1 MLKPALLSLA
11 VAACLIVP
19 SAAQTVTTPVR
30 SAPITKG
37 VTTGD
42 LSLQV
47 DQTRQQTADMLVQV
61 NQLQGQISTLNGR
74 VEALEFE
81 LSRARETNDDLLS
94 DNETLIRDMAQMRR
108 SVETI
113 QTMLGI
119 TPEPVAQVVP
129 EQGTSAGPVEL
140 AAPAPGPASASA
152 SALPEGSLGTLP
164 ASQLPG
170 EAGPLFAEAKAR
182 LIAQDNAG
190 AEEAF
195 EAFITK
201 FGKDPQVGEAHFWL
215 GEALFRQEAYADSGA
230 AYTTLI
236 RSYPD
241 NERAPDALVRLAR
254 TLRILGEN
262 EKACTALNTLPKRYP
277 KAEKI
282 VRDIAAV
289 ERTQAGC
296 GS

>member
-1 MLKPALLSLA
+1 MLKPAFLSLA
-11 VAACLIVP
+11 IAACLIVP
-19 SAAQTVTTPVR
+19 STAQTVTTPVR

-47 DQTRQQTADMLVQV
+47 DQARQQTADMLVQV

-108 SVETI
+108 SVATI

-119 TPEPVAQVVP
+119 TPEPVAEDVP
-129 EQGTSAGPVEL
+129 EQGSSAGP
-140 AAPAPGPASASA
+140 AALSVPASA
-152 SALPEGSLGTLP
+152 SALPEGSLGTLS

-195 EAFITK
+195 QAFISK
-201 FGKDPQVGEAHFWL
+201 FGKDPQAGEAHFWL

-241 NERAPDALVRLAR
+241 DERAPDALVRLAR

-277 KAEKI
+277 KATKI

-296 GS
+296 SS

>member
-47 DQTRQQTADMLVQV
+47 DQARQQTADMLVQV

-108 SVETI
+108 SIATI

-119 TPEPVAQVVP
+119 TPEPVAEVVP
-129 EQGTSAGPVEL
+129 EQGSSAGP
-140 AAPAPGPASASA
+140 AALTGPASAQ
-152 SALPEGSLGTLP
+152 ALPEGSLGTLP
-164 ASQLPG
+164 ASELPG

-195 EAFITK
+195 QAFITK
-201 FGKDPQVGEAHFWL
+201 FGKDPQAGEAHFWL

-241 NERAPDALVRLAR
+241 DERAPDALVRLAR

-277 KAEKI
+277 KATKI

>member
-11 VAACLIVP
+11 VAACLSVP
-19 SAAQTVTTPVR
+19 SAAQTVTAPVR
-30 SAPITKG
+30 SAPIIRG

-47 DQTRQQTADMLVQV
+47 DQARQQTADMLVQA
-61 NQLQGQISTLNGR
+61 NQLQAQISTLNGR

-81 LSRARETNDDLLS
+81 LSRARETSDDLLS
-94 DNETLIRDMAQMRR
+94 DNETLIREMQQMRR
-108 SVETI
+108 SVETV

-119 TPEPVAQVVP
+119 TPEPVAQAVP
-129 EQGTSAGPVEL
+129 EEGSSAGPAAL
-140 AAPAPGPASASA
+140 AVPASSP
-152 SALPEGSLGTLP
+152 ALPEGSLATLP

-170 EAGPLFAEAKAR
+170 EAGPLFAAAKAR
-182 LIAQDNAG
+182 LIAQDDAG

-195 EAFITK
+195 QAFISK

-241 NERAPDALVRLAR
+241 DARAPDALVRLAR

-277 KAEKI
+277 KATKI

-296 GS
+296 AS